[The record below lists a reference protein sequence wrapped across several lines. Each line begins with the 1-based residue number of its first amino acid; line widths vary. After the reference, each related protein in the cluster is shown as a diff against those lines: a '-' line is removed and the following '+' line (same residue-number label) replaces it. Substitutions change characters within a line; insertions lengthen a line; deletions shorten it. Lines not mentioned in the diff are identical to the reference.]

1 MPEDRGC
8 PRRSSDDGMVINGPW
23 ERVGGE
29 QAETLADMI
38 LVERSLMLA
47 GVLQRRQGTM

>member
-8 PRRSSDDGMVINGPW
+8 PRRSSDDGMAINGPW

-29 QAETLADMI
+29 RAQTLADTI
-38 LVERSLMLA
+38 LVERSLMPA
-47 GVLQRRQGTM
+47 RVLQRRQGTM